1 MTIDEISIKFKTA
14 KSIIK
19 TGDSSRSN
27 VVVENLKS
35 ILSYLKQ
42 LYQVSSTFDRAKCR
56 AQIRSFDAILDVIE
70 TCGIKN
76 NAVLAFFGI
85 IRSSENSHLLSTEF
99 SEQKSQQLDSTDS
112 SLLDS
117 SFANASNMKTK
128 SPSQSETKGHSI
140 VVNGFN
146 NEKITDKATDRERKA
161 VFTPDSLSDFIGQQH
176 IVQELKKEIAIAK
189 TNGLYHL
196 DNILLFGNPGLG
208 KTTLMELIAKDLGVK
223 FEKLDCA
230 QLGNS
235 QKALKAIQSF
245 LLRVAQ
251 EERPVV
257 IAFDEIHAL
266 TTSLQESLLTLL
278 NDRVYVSPPDPKTG
292 KITRIP
298 IKEFTFI
305 GASTDDYAVISTL
318 KNRCLRL
325 TFQLHDYT
333 HAELKQIFQNK
344 IAAKGLSITDEA
356 LETCIPRARGAIRY
370 VNSIVEGVDK
380 ALYSDDGNRIST
392 HVDRETALKYFS
404 EKGIDPI
411 GLTDKDIEILQIL
424 NENPSEAIGIDCLS
438 ARAGLEPK
446 KYLSEYERYLNKIG
460 FLTISGRGRSLSS
473 KGKKYLAFGCNS
485 VNKVNNVAIDDELLQ
500 LPKQTE
506 NSSNENT
513 DSSIDIIDDIF
524 D

>member
-1 MTIDEISIKFKTA
+1 MTIDEISIKFKCA

-56 AQIRSFDAILDVIE
+56 AQIESFEAILDCIDKN
-70 TCGIKN
+70 GISDKK
-76 NAVLAFFGI
+76 VRGFFGI
-85 IRSSENSHLLSTEF
+85 IESFDNSHLLSTEF
-99 SEQKSQQLDSTDS
+99 SEQITQRINSTDS
-112 SLLDS
+112 PLSEP
-117 SFANASNMKTK
+117 SFANAPNIKTK
-128 SPSQSETKGHSI
+128 QSSQSDIKGNSTQ
-140 VVNGFN
+140 VVTGFN

-161 VFTPDSLSDFIGQQH
+161 VFTPDSLSDFIGQRH
-176 IVQELKKEIAIAK
+176 IVKELQKEVAITK
-189 TNGLYHL
+189 TNGLHHL
-196 DNILLFGNPGLG
+196 DNIMLFGNPGLG
-208 KTTLMELIAKDLGVK
+208 KTTLMELIAKELGVN
-223 FEKLDCA
+223 FEKIDCA
-230 QLGNS
+230 QLGNT

-245 LLRVAQ
+245 LIRVAQ
-251 EERPVV
+251 DDKPVV
-257 IAFDEIHAL
+257 IAFDEIHTL
-266 TTSLQESLLTLL
+266 TPSLQESLLTLL

-292 KITRIP
+292 KIARIP

-305 GASTDDYAVISTL
+305 GASTDDYSVINTL

-333 HAELKQIFQNK
+333 HDELKKIFQMK

-370 VNSIVEGVDK
+370 VNSIIEGLDK
-380 ALYSDDGNRIST
+380 ALYTDDGKRLST
-392 HVDRETALKYFS
+392 HIDSETALKYFS

-411 GLTDKDIEILQIL
+411 GLTDKDLEILNIL
-424 NENPSEAIGIDCLS
+424 NESPSEDAIGVDVLS
-438 ARAGLEPK
+438 ARVGLEPK
-446 KYLSEYERYLNKIG
+446 KYLSEYEKYLNKIG
-460 FLTISGRGRSLSS
+460 FLTISGRGRSLSA
-473 KGKKYLAFGCNS
+473 KGQKYLLGNLS
-485 VNKVNNVAIDDELLQ
+485 VDSGATDEILQ

-506 NSSNENT
+506 NSNT
-513 DSSIDIIDDIF
+513 DSSDIIDDIF